1 MDLLLTHGYFLAED
15 AQERQV
21 MKPYPP
27 LGLLYVSSHLKA
39 RGFAV
44 SVFDTTFRTLGE
56 LTAYL
61 EWERPRVVG
70 IYCNLMT
77 KRNVL
82 RVVAAAR
89 EVGATVVLGGPEPPH
104 AAASYLDHGADVIV
118 VGEGERTLEELLPRL
133 IARPG
138 GRDLAG
144 VQGIVYRDERGH
156 IVRTPARALIQ
167 DLDAQPRPDRAA
179 VDVERYLAAW
189 RSHHGMGSI
198 SLTTA
203 RGCPYTCRWCSRSV
217 FGETH
222 RRRSPANVADEVQE
236 IVERYR
242 PEMLWYVDDVFTIH
256 KGWLLKYDAELRR
269 RGLRVPFECIS
280 RAERVDGEVA
290 DALARLGCR
299 RLWIGSES
307 GSQRIL
313 DAMDRRITVAQ
324 VQHATRLLKERGVQV
339 GMFIMLGYEGEE
351 ESDIAATIEHLKIS
365 APDVFLTTVAYPI
378 KGTEYYMEVE
388 ERITGP
394 GDWVT
399 TTDRDIRL
407 EGRHKRVYY
416 DFVRRWMTGEVAL
429 HRHWT
434 EGSYLQAARAAAVAG
449 VGRLGMAVTR
459 GLRES

>member
-1 MDLLLTHGYFLAED
+1 
-15 AQERQV
+15 
-21 MKPYPP
+21 
-27 LGLLYVSSHLKA
+27 
-39 RGFAV
+39 
-44 SVFDTTFRTLGE
+44 
-56 LTAYL
+56 
-61 EWERPRVVG
+61 
-70 IYCNLMT
+70 
-77 KRNVL
+77 
-82 RVVAAAR
+82 
-89 EVGATVVLGGPEPPH
+89 
-104 AAASYLDHGADVIV
+104 
-118 VGEGERTLEELLPRL
+118 
-133 IARPG
+133 
-138 GRDLAG
+138 
-144 VQGIVYRDERGH
+144 
-156 IVRTPARALIQ
+156 
-167 DLDAQPRPDRAA
+167 
-179 VDVERYLAAW
+179 
-189 RSHHGMGSI
+189 MGSI